1 MSQKKTQIP
10 LAWQKRWRSLEAKER
25 AKRKRWLSRP
35 HWPDPSYETW
45 RTEGDQKKV
54 ARQCESTSIRL
65 GWSKKRLASFQ
76 KLFAEY
82 QRSSSIATYLKIRR
96 SFPEVEISAILFLPL
111 SYTFEDELERL
122 RIGHLVGRALDAD
135 EHNVDDLCLRLM
147 ELLVERDALPK
158 SGPGYI
164 YQRQTAISDALLNY
178 VISMVLE
185 SYLSLDKP
193 RDIPGSLVV
202 LMRRQLCGE
211 NPDLYGAEKAFMK
224 QNHAAELIADGLD
237 NGEQLTLRKAAK
249 LLNMPRSTT
258 ARWFASKVFQ
268 KLLEEELKFRGI
280 TDAGAEAGRITGRIH
295 NP

>member
-1 MSQKKTQIP
+1 MSMI
-10 LAWQKRWRSLEAKER
+10 
-25 AKRKRWLSRP
+25 
-35 HWPDPSYETW
+35 
-45 RTEGDQKKV
+45 
-54 ARQCESTSIRL
+54 
-65 GWSKKRLASFQ
+65 
-76 KLFAEY
+76 
-82 QRSSSIATYLKIRR
+82 
-96 SFPEVEISAILFLPL
+96 
-111 SYTFEDELERL
+111 
-122 RIGHLVGRALDAD
+122 
-135 EHNVDDLCLRLM
+135 
-147 ELLVERDALPK
+147 
-158 SGPGYI
+158 
-164 YQRQTAISDALLNY
+164 
-178 VISMVLE
+178 LE

-211 NPDLYGAEKAFMK
+211 NPDLYDAEKAFMK